1 MSGPD
6 YISPTN
12 NLTTWEL
19 NSFTKIRISTD
30 DLILQPKSLVTKVH
44 EVCQKGSES
53 VAFAHKRGGKWITW
67 SFNDYYNGIMAV
79 ARAFMKL
86 GLEERHSV
94 CISGFNSPEW
104 FLAQMAA
111 IFVGGIVSNYRVK
124 ESRNMHFHIIKT

>member
-12 NLTTWEL
+12 NVTTWDS
-19 NSFTKIRISTD
+19 NGFTKIRISTD
-30 DLILQPKSLVTKVH
+30 DLILPPKSLVTKVH

-124 ESRNMHFHIIKT
+124 ESRNNLVFI